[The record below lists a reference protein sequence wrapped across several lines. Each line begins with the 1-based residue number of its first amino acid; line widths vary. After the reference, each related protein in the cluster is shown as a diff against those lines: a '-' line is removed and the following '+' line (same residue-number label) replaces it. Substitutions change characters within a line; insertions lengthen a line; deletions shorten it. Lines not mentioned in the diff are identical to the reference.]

1 MSQRKSTL
9 VIYLLKKAS
18 HHFITIWS
26 ICVCATKLLLFMDPP
41 HMLTC
46 HFSKRAGISIKG
58 YDLACS
64 TRFPTL
70 ATQVSPLL
78 LKSAHFC
85 RNPPLKSNPIVVL
98 EGVKRRDQN
107 SIEWCRLLL
116 VLVLFSQ
123 PRIHHRETINIVVQL
138 VSMVNVPKV
147 GQRTERGTI
156 VDAIYEAIIQQ
167 SRWSNENLLIS

>member
-64 TRFPTL
+64 TRWPYPSHPSVTFTTQICSFLQKSSLEIESNCCARGSAKTYRLELNRMVSVTFL
-70 ATQVSPLL
+70 A
-78 LKSAHFC
+78 
-85 RNPPLKSNPIVVL
+85 I
-98 EGVKRRDQN
+98 
-107 SIEWCRLLL
+107 
-116 VLVLFSQ
+116 
-123 PRIHHRETINIVVQL
+123 ETINIVVQL

-147 GQRTERGTI
+147 G
-156 VDAIYEAIIQQ
+156 
-167 SRWSNENLLIS
+167 

>member
-64 TRFPTL
+64 TRCPYPSHPSVTFT
-70 ATQVSPLL
+70 TQICSFLQ
-78 LKSAHFC
+78 KSS
-85 RNPPLKSNPIVVL
+85 LEIESNCCARGSAKMHRL
-98 EGVKRRDQN
+98 ELNRIG
-107 SIEWCRLLL
+107 CRLLSYRDYQYCRSVGL
-116 VLVLFSQ
+116 YGQCSKS
-123 PRIHHRETINIVVQL
+123 RIENRKGNDSGCHL
-138 VSMVNVPKV
+138 
-147 GQRTERGTI
+147 RGYNP
-156 VDAIYEAIIQQ
+156 VE
-167 SRWSNENLLIS
+167 

>member
-64 TRFPTL
+64 TRWPYPSHPSVTFT
-70 ATQVSPLL
+70 TQICSFLQKSSLEIESNCCARGSAKTHRSAQIRTQQNRVSVTFLQRL
-78 LKSAHFC
+78 
-85 RNPPLKSNPIVVL
+85 
-98 EGVKRRDQN
+98 
-107 SIEWCRLLL
+107 SILS
-116 VLVLFSQ
+116 FSW
-123 PRIHHRETINIVVQL
+123 
-138 VSMVNVPKV
+138 SMVNVPKV

>member
-98 EGVKRRDQN
+98 EGVPKRTDQN
-107 SIEWCRLLL
+107 SIESG
-116 VLVLFSQ
+116 VGYF
-123 PRIHHRETINIVVQL
+123 PIETINIVVQL
-138 VSMVNVPKV
+138 LYGQCSKSRIEQPK
-147 GQRTERGTI
+147 GERQWMPFT
-156 VDAIYEAIIQQ
+156 
-167 SRWSNENLLIS
+167 RL

>member
-1 MSQRKSTL
+1 MNDYESFYPKVVFGKEDHPRVFLKAMSQRKSTL

-64 TRFPTL
+64 TRWPYPSHPSVTFT
-70 ATQVSPLL
+70 TQI
-78 LKSAHFC
+78 SAHFC

-98 EGVKRRDQN
+98 EGVPKRTD
-107 SIEWCRLLL
+107 
-116 VLVLFSQ
+116 
-123 PRIHHRETINIVVQL
+123 
-138 VSMVNVPKV
+138 
-147 GQRTERGTI
+147 
-156 VDAIYEAIIQQ
+156 
-167 SRWSNENLLIS
+167 